1 MSKVKY
7 IIRCQECGYLS
18 PKWMGRC
25 PDCGQWNTM
34 VEETAPNTSGF
45 SGTIKAPVD
54 LPQQIVSI
62 SPINSKR
69 VSTNIK
75 ELDRVLGGG
84 LVPGAL
90 ILFGG
95 EPGIGKSTLLLQ
107 VSNNVADLTGSVLL
121 VSGEE
126 SVSQVKMRASR
137 LGALSERLYVLSETN
152 LENIE
157 IQIERLNPSLLVI
170 DSIQTMYYPVVP
182 SAPGSVSQV
191 RECTAQLIRI
201 AKKRNL
207 MTLITGHVTKEGAI
221 AGPRV
226 LEHMVDT
233 VLYFEGERHQSYRII
248 RAVKN
253 RYGSTNEIGIFE
265 MHSNGLLEVDNPSM
279 FFINKK
285 SLETSGSMVVVTME
299 GTRPIL
305 VELQS
310 LVTPSYITIPRRL
323 TSGIDFNRFLL
334 TLAVLERRAGLHL
347 EREDIFVN
355 AVGGI
360 KIVEPAGDLG
370 IAIAVISAHRDI
382 RVPFDMVGFGEVS
395 LSGEVRFVSHV
406 ERRLR
411 EAARLGFKKAIIPAQ
426 NCDKLKHVEDIQ
438 IFPVKTL
445 DDTISVLM
453 ENVRCEA

>member
-7 IIRCQECGYLS
+7 IVRCQECGYQS
-18 PKWMGRC
+18 HKWMGRC
-25 PDCGQWNTM
+25 PDCGEWNTM
-34 VEETAPNTSGF
+34 VEEAAPDTSTF
-45 SGTIKAPVD
+45 PKAIKTPFD
-54 LPQQIVSI
+54 LPQQIFSVPSAGNERI
-62 SPINSKR
+62 
-69 VSTNIK
+69 STNIK

-84 LVPGAL
+84 LVPGAF

-107 VSNNVADLTGSVLL
+107 ISNNIADSNGSVLL

-126 SVSQVKMRASR
+126 SASQIKMRAVR
-137 LGALSERLYVLSETN
+137 LGALSKELYVLSETN

-157 IQIERLNPSLLVI
+157 AQIEEINPFLLVI
-170 DSIQTMYYPVVP
+170 DSIQTMYYPLVA

-191 RECTAQLIRI
+191 RECTAQLMRI
-201 AKKRNL
+201 AKNKNL
-207 MTLITGHVTKEGAI
+207 ITLITGHVTKEGAI

-265 MHSNGLLEVDNPSM
+265 MHSNGLVEVDNPSI
-279 FFINKK
+279 FFIGKK
-285 SLETSGSMVVVTME
+285 SFEVAGSMVVVTME

-310 LVTPSYITIPRRL
+310 LVTPSYLTVPRRL
-323 TSGIDFNRFLL
+323 VSGVDFNRFLL

-347 EREDIFVN
+347 EREDVFVN

-360 KIVEPAGDLG
+360 RITEPAGDLG
-370 IAIAVISAHRDI
+370 IAAAVISAHRDI
-382 RVPFDMVGFGEVS
+382 NIPCDMISFGEIS
-395 LSGEVRFVSHV
+395 LSGEVRFVSHI
-406 ERRLR
+406 ERRLK

-426 NCDKLKHVEDIQ
+426 NCDKLDQSEDIQ
-438 IFPVKTL
+438 VFPVNTL
-445 DDTISVLM
+445 DDVIGVLM
-453 ENVRCEA
+453 ENVKCET